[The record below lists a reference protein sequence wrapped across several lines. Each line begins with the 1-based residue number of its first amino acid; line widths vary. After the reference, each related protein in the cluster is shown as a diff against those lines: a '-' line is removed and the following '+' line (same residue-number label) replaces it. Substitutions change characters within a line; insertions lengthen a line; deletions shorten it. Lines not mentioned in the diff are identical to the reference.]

1 MNIGD
6 IEKLADLARI
16 KLNKEEAEAMLSDM
30 EGILDYVK
38 VIESVEVEDIKPNYT
53 VYNAWREDVPRVEE
67 SFSHDLVVDQFPDKQ
82 EGFLKVKKIL

>member
-30 EGILDYVK
+30 QGILEYVK
-38 VIESVEVEDIKPNYT
+38 VIEGVEVEDIQSNYS
-53 VYNAWREDVPRVEE
+53 VHNAWREDVLVERE
-67 SFSHDLVVDQFPDKQ
+67 FSKDSIIQQFPDKQ
-82 EGFLKVKKIL
+82 DKFLKVKKIL